1 MALVEY
7 DECDADQWEQEEDAE
22 AYMARTPEKKYVF
35 NDRQIT
41 ITAGG
46 TTDQERGWVCTFA
59 NTGLVGVA
67 DYYDAVSLGK
77 PVIGNFIRGKRFDW
91 KMLMTSPMKFPP
103 NNNMVRNMIT
113 FRLLFLLVWE
123 FPADIVLGTTQ
134 FLRYYLE
141 NSFGNR
147 HASFLYPDV
156 KEKVVV
162 LYDCNHTVGSDGN
175 PNVWGQPNVSAAAG
189 GQAGYVVGPADPGYV
204 VPAATVPAIT
214 TTQGFQINQRFGG
227 HQLALSGSFDLSGYE
242 MALWKDPSEVE
253 ENQIVPCIMCFVVC
267 QDLYHY
273 SPSGSFGTVGDRPTT
288 TWQFFTRLA
297 FTDE

>member
-22 AYMARTPEKKYVF
+22 AYIERTPEKKYVF
-35 NDRQIT
+35 NERQVV

-59 NTGLVGVA
+59 NTGLVGLS

-77 PVIGNFIRGKRFDW
+77 PVIGNFIRPLRFDW
-91 KMLMTSPMKFPP
+91 KVFMSSPMKFP
-103 NNNMVRNMIT
+103 NNNNQVRNMIS
-113 FRLLFLLVWE
+113 FRLIFLLVWE
-123 FPADIVLGTTQ
+123 FPEDIVLGSTQ
-134 FLRYYLE
+134 FLKYYLE
-141 NSFGNR
+141 NSTGNR
-147 HASFLYPDV
+147 HMSFLKPEL

-162 LYDCNHTVGSDGN
+162 LYDCNHTMGSPGN
-175 PNVWGQPNVSAAAG
+175 PNLLYIPNVS
-189 GQAGYVVGPADPGYV
+189 QAGYVVPPFVAGENPGWI
-204 VPAATVPAIT
+204 VPAIST
-214 TTQGFQINQRFGG
+214 TNTFLFSQRFAG
-227 HQLALSGSFDLSGYE
+227 HQLPLTGSFDLSGHQT
-242 MALWKDPSEVE
+242 ALWKDPQGVE

-288 TWQFFTRLA
+288 TWQFYTRYS
-297 FTDE
+297 FIDE